1 LFRVQLDVLGALS
14 KPGNHL
20 LRLAA
25 AQPQA
30 GLASLFDRP
39 YARCKMGCR
48 EKLPD
53 PSIIYL
59 RGKQPWLAV
68 PELRLSHQKRLRM
81 YGGGF
86 LLDRLLQL
94 MFNLTHSR
102 T

>member
-1 LFRVQLDVLGALS
+1 LGALS

-53 PSIIYL
+53 PSVIWYSL
-59 RGKQPWLAV
+59 FV
-68 PELRLSHQKRLRM
+68 
-81 YGGGF
+81 
-86 LLDRLLQL
+86 D
-94 MFNLTHSR
+94 MFEINEGLFFK
-102 T
+102 